1 MEAGIVILVI
11 VIVLAI
17 IAILLYN
24 NLVTLRNR
32 VGNAWTQISVQ
43 LQRRL
48 DLIPNL
54 VETVKGYA
62 AHERGTFEAVTKART
77 AVMNASTPDEQAAAD
92 NMLTDCLKNLFAV
105 AEAYP
110 DLKANQNFLELQ
122 RELTETEDK
131 ISYMRQSYN
140 DTVMTYNNA
149 IQTFPGLL
157 VAKPFGFKEKA
168 GFSAAAQAATAPS
181 VAFTPDAET
190 ASNAEHAPGT
200 ARQAGPDVE
209 EAPAAPSIKMQQPP
223 DA

>member
-1 MEAGIVILVI
+1 MTALIIVLIIVVVLVI
-11 VIVLAI
+11 AAI
-17 IAILLYN
+17 ILYN
-24 NLVTLRNR
+24 NLVRLRNR

-54 VETVKGYA
+54 VQTVKGYA
-62 AHERGTFEAVTKART
+62 AHESSTLEAVTKART
-77 AVMNASTPDEQAAAD
+77 AVMNASSPDEQANAD
-92 NMLTDCLKNLFAV
+92 NMLTDALKNLFAV

-110 DLKANQNFLELQ
+110 DLKANTNFLELQ
-122 RELTETEDK
+122 REITETEDK

-149 IQTFPGLL
+149 IQTFPGML

-168 GFSAAAQAATAPS
+168 GFSAAPAAAAAPT
-181 VAFTPDAET
+181 VAFTPDADT
-190 ASNAEHAPGT
+190 APNAATIPGV
-200 ARQAGPDVE
+200 AAQQAPDVDQ
-209 EAPAAPSIKMQQPP
+209 ANAAPSIKMQTPP

>member
-1 MEAGIVILVI
+1 MTALIIVVVLVI
-11 VIVLAI
+11 AAI
-17 IAILLYN
+17 ILYN
-24 NLVTLRNR
+24 NLVRLRNR

-54 VETVKGYA
+54 VQTVKGYA
-62 AHERGTFEAVTKART
+62 AHESSTLEAVTKART
-77 AVMNASTPDEQAAAD
+77 AVMNASSPDEQANAD
-92 NMLTDCLKNLFAV
+92 NMLTDALKNLFAV

-110 DLKANQNFLELQ
+110 DLKANTNFLELQ
-122 RELTETEDK
+122 REITETEDK

-149 IQTFPGLL
+149 IQTFPGML

-168 GFSAAAQAATAPS
+168 GFSAAPAAAAAPT
-181 VAFTPDAET
+181 VAFTPDADT
-190 ASNAEHAPGT
+190 APNAANIPGV
-200 ARQAGPDVE
+200 AAQQAPDVDQ
-209 EAPAAPSIKMQQPP
+209 ANAAPSIKMQTPP

>member
-1 MEAGIVILVI
+1 MTALIIVVVLVI
-11 VIVLAI
+11 AAI
-17 IAILLYN
+17 ILYN
-24 NLVTLRNR
+24 NLVRLRNR

-54 VETVKGYA
+54 VQTVKGYA
-62 AHERGTFEAVTKART
+62 AHESSTLEAVTKART
-77 AVMNASTPDEQAAAD
+77 AVMNASSPDEQANAD
-92 NMLTDCLKNLFAV
+92 NMLTDALKNLFAV

-110 DLKANQNFLELQ
+110 DLKANTNFLELQ
-122 RELTETEDK
+122 REITETEDK

-149 IQTFPGLL
+149 IQTFPGML

-168 GFSAAAQAATAPS
+168 GFSAAPAAAAAPT
-181 VAFTPDAET
+181 VAFTPDADT
-190 ASNAEHAPGT
+190 APNAANIPGV
-200 ARQAGPDVE
+200 AAQQAPDVDQTN
-209 EAPAAPSIKMQQPP
+209 AAPSIKMQTPP

>member
-1 MEAGIVILVI
+1 MTALIIVLIIVVVLVI
-11 VIVLAI
+11 AAI
-17 IAILLYN
+17 ILYN
-24 NLVTLRNR
+24 NLVRLRNR

-54 VETVKGYA
+54 VQIVKGYA
-62 AHERGTFEAVTKART
+62 AHESSTLEAVTKART
-77 AVMNASTPDEQAAAD
+77 AVMNASSPDEQANAD
-92 NMLTDCLKNLFAV
+92 NMLTDALKNLFAV

-110 DLKANQNFLELQ
+110 DLKANTNFLELQ
-122 RELTETEDK
+122 REITETEDK

-149 IQTFPGLL
+149 IQTFPGML

-168 GFSAAAQAATAPS
+168 GFSAAPAAAAAPT
-181 VAFTPDAET
+181 VAFTPDADT
-190 ASNAEHAPGT
+190 APNAANIPGV
-200 ARQAGPDVE
+200 AAQQVPDVDQTN
-209 EAPAAPSIKMQQPP
+209 AAPSIKMQTPP

>member
-1 MEAGIVILVI
+1 MTALIIVLIIVVVLVI
-11 VIVLAI
+11 AAI
-17 IAILLYN
+17 ILYN
-24 NLVTLRNR
+24 NLVRLRNR

-54 VETVKGYA
+54 VQTVKGYA
-62 AHERGTFEAVTKART
+62 AHESSTLEAVTKART
-77 AVMNASTPDEQAAAD
+77 AVMNASSPDEQANAD
-92 NMLTDCLKNLFAV
+92 NMLTDALKNLFAV

-110 DLKANQNFLELQ
+110 DLKANTNFLELQ
-122 RELTETEDK
+122 REITETEDK

-149 IQTFPGLL
+149 IQTFPGML

-168 GFSAAAQAATAPS
+168 GFSAAPAAAAAPT
-181 VAFTPDAET
+181 VAFTPDADT
-190 ASNAEHAPGT
+190 ASNAANIPGV
-200 ARQAGPDVE
+200 AAQQAPDVDQ
-209 EAPAAPSIKMQQPP
+209 ANAAPSIKMQTPP

>member
-1 MEAGIVILVI
+1 MTALIIVLIIVVVLVI
-11 VIVLAI
+11 AAI
-17 IAILLYN
+17 ILYN
-24 NLVTLRNR
+24 NLVRLRNR

-54 VETVKGYA
+54 VQTVKGYA
-62 AHERGTFEAVTKART
+62 AHESSTLEAVTKART
-77 AVMNASTPDEQAAAD
+77 AVMNASSPDEQANAD
-92 NMLTDCLKNLFAV
+92 NMLTDALKNLFAV

-110 DLKANQNFLELQ
+110 DLKANTNFLELQ
-122 RELTETEDK
+122 REITETEDK

-149 IQTFPGLL
+149 IQTFPGML

-168 GFSAAAQAATAPS
+168 GFSAAPAAAAAPT
-181 VAFTPDAET
+181 VAFTSDADT
-190 ASNAEHAPGT
+190 APNAANIPGV
-200 ARQAGPDVE
+200 AAQQAPDVDQ
-209 EAPAAPSIKMQQPP
+209 ANAAPSIKMQTPP